1 MPTVIPARAP
11 LFDPF
16 RFDSHFGGFVESSQT
31 ILLSRKK
38 VYRHYAVV
46 ITALCCLTFL
56 RTTAY
61 FWIYENLNLNY
72 QI

>member
-38 VYRHYAVV
+38 VYRHYAVE
-46 ITALCCLTFL
+46 ISELCGLVFV
-56 RTTAY
+56 
-61 FWIYENLNLNY
+61 
-72 QI
+72 